1 MGPISLYLGHS
12 MGAAAGV
19 IATSE
24 TTDADAYVL
33 MASPVVMAQTIEATA
48 RKVGLGQTA
57 TEALLDEIG
66 RKVGVHPRNLD
77 LTPSLD
83 SRTAPAL
90 IVHDRGD
97 RQVPF
102 REAEGFSA
110 AWPNA
115 QLFATDGLGHNRIL
129 QDAKVLIAV
138 TGFLASL

>member
-1 MGPISLYLGHS
+1 M
-12 MGAAAGV
+12 
-19 IATSE
+19 
-24 TTDADAYVL
+24 
-33 MASPVVMAQTIEATA
+33 
-48 RKVGLGQTA
+48 
-57 TEALLDEIG
+57 
-66 RKVGVHPRNLD
+66 GVHPRNLD

-83 SRTAPAL
+83 RRTAPAL
-90 IVHDRGD
+90 VVHDRGD

-102 REAEGFSA
+102 REAEGFGA